1 VEETKLTWTITIKNK
16 QTLSYIKAYEPW
28 SVVFFVDPL
37 IIPLVP
43 ILATLRISPNLITAG
58 VLLTGL
64 SAGLFFAL
72 GFWFWGAVIFLFS
85 HFLDCL
91 DGKVARLRGITS
103 EFGAKLDN
111 FADSLRKPSCFLG
124 ITVYFYRNDSMLFAL
139 LTVVV
144 FVAHVAVHK
153 SYGFL
158 GVSHCDLEF
167 PDFHRKVIR
176 RFAPRVLAL
185 YTYFEEFFFLF
196 VVCPLLVYFADIP
209 RGGVLF
215 LWGGLIITTL
225 TFLKLLILWNHRRK
239 GRYQQVYQDWV
250 GTKGNLEQQGL

>member
-1 VEETKLTWTITIKNK
+1 M
-16 QTLSYIKAYEPW
+16 
-28 SVVFFVDPL
+28 VFFVDPL
-37 IIPLVP
+37 VIPLVP
-43 ILATLRISPNLITAG
+43 ILAALRVSPNLITAG

-64 SAGLFFAL
+64 SAGVFFAL
-72 GFWFWGAVIFLFS
+72 GYWFCGAFIFLFS

-91 DGKVARLRGITS
+91 DGKVARLRGVTS
-103 EFGAKLDN
+103 EFGARLDN
-111 FADSLRKPSCFLG
+111 FADFLRKPSCFLG
-124 ITVYFYRNDSMLFAL
+124 ITVYFYWNGLVVFAL

-144 FVAHVAVHK
+144 FIAHVAVHK

-167 PDFHRKVIR
+167 PDFHRKVVR

-196 VVCPLLVYFADIP
+196 VVCPLLASFAGMP
-209 RGGVLF
+209 EGSVWF

-225 TFLKLLILWNHRRK
+225 TFLKLVILCSHRRK
-239 GRYQQVYQDWV
+239 GRYEQIYQDWT